1 MKFSILVAIV
11 SEELEDKAIDI
22 AKKTGAGGV
31 TILHG
36 TGIGLKEKKIF
47 FGLTYEG
54 RESILI
60 FVLERKLA
68 LEVLKALNKEL
79 QLEEEDHGI
88 AFTIPLEHLAGIN
101 REEFLKFQEKI
112 KEDI

>member
-1 MKFSILVAIV
+1 MKFSVLVAIV

-22 AKKTGAGGV
+22 ARKEGAGGV

-54 RESILI
+54 RESILL
-60 FVLERKLA
+60 FVLEKKLA
-68 LEVLKALNKEL
+68 LKVLKALNRELDLEKE
-79 QLEEEDHGI
+79 EHGI
-88 AFTIPLEHLAGIN
+88 AFTIPIEHLGGIN
-101 REEFLKFQEKI
+101 KEELSKFQEEI
-112 KEDI
+112 EEEI

>member
-1 MKFSILVAIV
+1 MKFSVLVAIV

-22 AKKTGAGGV
+22 AKKAGAGGV
-31 TILHG
+31 TIIHG

-60 FVLERKLA
+60 FVLERKLS
-68 LEVLKALNKEL
+68 LEVLKALDREL
-79 QLEEEDHGI
+79 ELEKEDHGL
-88 AFTIPLEHLAGIN
+88 AFVIPIEHLAGIN
-101 REEFLKFQEKI
+101 REEILKFQEKL
-112 KEDI
+112 KNEL

>member
-1 MKFSILVAIV
+1 MKFSVLVAIV

-22 AKKTGAGGV
+22 AKKAGAGGV

-60 FVLERKLA
+60 FVLERKLS
-68 LEVLKALNKEL
+68 LEVLKALNREL
-79 QLEEEDHGI
+79 ELEKEDHGL
-88 AFTIPLEHLAGIN
+88 AFVIPIEHLAGIN
-101 REEFLKFQEKI
+101 REEILKFQEKLK
-112 KEDI
+112 KEL

>member
-1 MKFSILVAIV
+1 MKFSVLVAIV
-11 SEELEDKAIDI
+11 SEELEDKAIDV
-22 AKKTGAGGV
+22 AKKAGAGGV
-31 TILHG
+31 TIIHG

-60 FVLERKLA
+60 FVLERKLS
-68 LEVLKALNKEL
+68 LEVLKALNREL
-79 QLEEEDHGI
+79 ELEKEDHGL

-101 REEFLKFQEKI
+101 REETLKFQEKL
-112 KEDI
+112 KEEI

>member
-1 MKFSILVAIV
+1 MKFSVLVAIV
-11 SEELEDKAIDI
+11 SEELEDKAIDV
-22 AKKTGAGGV
+22 AKQAGAGGV

-54 RESILI
+54 RESILV
-60 FVLERKLA
+60 FVLERKLS

-79 QLEEEDHGI
+79 ELEKEDHGL
-88 AFTIPLEHLAGIN
+88 AFVLPIEHLAGIN
-101 REEFLKFQEKI
+101 REEILKFQEKL
-112 KEDI
+112 KEEL

>member
-36 TGIGLKEKKIF
+36 SGIGLKEKKIF

>member
-1 MKFSILVAIV
+1 MKFSVLVAIV
-11 SEELEDKAIDI
+11 SEDLEDKAIET
-22 AKKTGAGGV
+22 ARNAGAGGV

-60 FVLERKLA
+60 FVLEKKLA
-68 LEVLKALNKEL
+68 LKVLKALNKEL
-79 QLEEEDHGI
+79 ELEKEDRGI
-88 AFTIPLEHLAGIN
+88 AFTLPLEHLAGIN
-101 REEFLKFQEKI
+101 REEVLKFQ
-112 KEDI
+112 KEMEEEI

>member
-1 MKFSILVAIV
+1 MKFSVLVAIV

-22 AKKTGAGGV
+22 AKKAGAGGV
-31 TILHG
+31 TIIHG

-60 FVLERKLA
+60 FVLERKLS
-68 LEVLKALNKEL
+68 LEVLKALNREL
-79 QLEEEDHGI
+79 ELEKEDHGL
-88 AFTIPLEHLAGIN
+88 AFVIPIEHLAGIN
-101 REEFLKFQEKI
+101 REEILKFQEKL
-112 KEDI
+112 KNEL